1 MELRDVP
8 TRALLLALLLSFWSS
23 PVRAHDP
30 SAWGGLFRSRDQGAS
45 WFLANPGWFVGGAIA
60 LAISPVD
67 PNHLL
72 LGTDSGLFRSRNGGR
87 DWGREG
93 TTLLVGPVF
102 AVAFDANG
110 QRALVSTGP
119 GIFHTDDGNSWR
131 KTPAPEGAAPARAI
145 VRGSVAGRVYLAGRS
160 GLLRSD
166 DWGATWSSYAGGL
179 PEGPVTAFL
188 VVGGPPEI
196 VYRIVGGRIWAHTD
210 GAGVWV
216 NRTAGAAVINV
227 DALVVDQ
234 ALPTRIWAAGAGQLF
249 RSEDQGVRWRS
260 VGRPLPERNTTVRGI
275 AVAGGTIV
283 LTTDRG
289 LYRSADSG
297 ERWALLADNLPA
309 HLEAGPLVR
318 DPVDPD
324 TLYAGFALTP
334 YAEIWR
340 RAAEGGDSLRR
351 LSLPSL
357 AGSAAFLALV
367 ALSAVVALRWLRH
380 YYDVPSSQVPQRH
393 GRGGRAAR

>member
-1 MELRDVP
+1 MCRRARCCLRFFCPSGRVRCAPTTRAPGVDCFARATRARAGSWP
-8 TRALLLALLLSFWSS
+8 TRRGSS
-23 PVRAHDP
+23 AGQSRWRSVRSTP
-30 SAWGGLFRSRDQGAS
+30 ITCCWGRIAGSCAPEMEGAI
-45 WFLANPGWFVGGAIA
+45 GGAREP
-60 LAISPVD
+60 LCS
-67 PNHLL
+67 
-72 LGTDSGLFRSRNGGR
+72 SGLYSRWPSTRMGSGRSCR
-87 DWGREG
+87 
-93 TTLLVGPVF
+93 
-102 AVAFDANG
+102 
-110 QRALVSTGP
+110 RAQE
-119 GIFHTDDGNSWR
+119 R
-131 KTPAPEGAAPARAI
+131 GA
-145 VRGSVAGRVYLAGRS
+145 VAGRVYLAGRS

-166 DWGATWSSYAGGL
+166 NWGATWSSYAGGL

-188 VVGGPPEI
+188 VVGGSPEI
-196 VYRIVGGRIWAHTD
+196 VYRIVGGRIWVRTD

-216 NRTAGAAVINV
+216 NRTVGAAVINV

-234 ALPTRIWAAGAGQLF
+234 ALPTRIWAAGADQLF
-249 RSEDQGVRWRS
+249 RSEDQGVRWRA
-260 VGRPLPERNTTVRGI
+260 VGRPLPERNTMVRGI
-275 AVAGGTIV
+275 AAAGGTIV

-340 RAAEGGDSLRR
+340 RAAEGGNSLRR
-351 LSLPSL
+351 LSLSSL
-357 AGSAAFLALV
+357 AGSAAFLTLV

-380 YYDVPSSQVPQRH
+380 YYHVPSGPRRH

>member
-1 MELRDVP
+1 MELPDVP

-45 WFLANPGWFVGGAIA
+45 WFLANPVWFVGGAIA

-72 LGTDSGLFRSRNGGR
+72 LGTDSGLLRSRNGGR

-93 TTLLVGPVF
+93 TTLLIGPVF

-110 QRALVSTGP
+110 QRALVSTGS
-119 GIFHTDDGNSWR
+119 GIFRTDDGNSWR
-131 KTPAPEGAAPARAI
+131 KTSAPEGAAPARAI
-145 VRGSVAGRVYLAGRS
+145 LRGAVAGRVYLAGRS

-166 DWGATWSSYAGGL
+166 NWGATWSSYAGGL

-188 VVGGPPEI
+188 VVGGSPEI
-196 VYRIVGGRIWAHTD
+196 VYRIVGGRIWARTD
-210 GAGVWV
+210 GADVWV
-216 NRTAGAAVINV
+216 NRTVGAAVINV

-234 ALPTRIWAAGAGQLF
+234 ALPTRIWAAGADQLF
-249 RSEDQGVRWRS
+249 RSEDQGVRWRA
-260 VGRPLPERNTTVRGI
+260 VGRPLPERNTMVRGI
-275 AVAGGTIV
+275 AAAGGTIV

-340 RAAEGGDSLRR
+340 RAAEGGNSLRR
-351 LSLPSL
+351 LSLSSL
-357 AGSAAFLALV
+357 AGSAAFLTLV

-380 YYDVPSSQVPQRH
+380 YYHVPSGPRRH